1 MNAQLVNVEASIIDT
16 KSNAARKPKLST
28 KLEKQMMF
36 GCWFLQ
42 HLVEQGIIADSSV
55 FSRARTALKM
65 FESLEVQTEFY
76 ETFETAMSAT
86 QKVTR
91 KEIADFHKPPKAP
104 KASRAKKADAK
115 TGEGEVAE
123 PKRGR
128 KKKVVEVV
136 VDNNKDFIDQLVAV
150 ANARSA
156 EQVAAIVAEST
167 SKSNA
172 EPEVTPIIPTT
183 NILQVTVETTID
195 PVKEKKPRKK
205 PEPKAKPVEPVI
217 TEVVIT
223 TEVTEP
229 IKAAPKKR
237 AAPKKK
243 EAEVIAPI
251 VAEVIVAEV
260 IVKTAEPVI
269 VKAAEPV
276 IVKAAE
282 PVIATVEV
290 VAAEVTKAAKAPRKK
305 PEPKAKVVDPK
316 VEEARQA
323 AELKAV
329 EEARILVESRQLEEA
344 RQAAI
349 KAAKE
354 AVDDEDDDRSHHT
367 VKLPDSDD
375 EGDDEDQDEEE
386 EEIHAREFI
395 FNGKQYLIDD
405 NSNEVYDYETQ
416 EPIGTFDKETNRI
429 IGVYI

>member
-1 MNAQLVNVEASIIDT
+1 MSAQIEMNEQVNVEASIIDT

-42 HLVEQGIIADSSV
+42 HLAEQGIIADASV

-65 FESLEVQTEFY
+65 FESIEVQTEFY

-86 QKVTR
+86 QKTVR

-104 KASRAKKADAK
+104 KSSRAKKADAK
-115 TGEGEVAE
+115 AAEGEAE

-136 VDNNKDFIDQLVAV
+136 VDNNKDFIEQLVAV

-167 SKSNA
+167 SNATDA

-183 NILQVTVETTID
+183 NILQVTVEATVD

-205 PEPKAKPVEPVI
+205 PEPKAKPVVEPVT

-223 TEVTEP
+223 TTEVTEP
-229 IKAAPKKR
+229 VKAAPKKR

-243 EAEVIAPI
+243 EAEVIAPV
-251 VAEVIVAEV
+251 VAEVVVKAAETVVA
-260 IVKTAEPVI
+260 PVVV

-276 IVKAAE
+276 VVKAAE
-282 PVIATVEV
+282 PV
-290 VAAEVTKAAKAPRKK
+290 AKAPRKK
-305 PEPKAKVVDPK
+305 AEPKAKVVDPK
-316 VEEARQA
+316 VEEEAKRI

-329 EEARILVESRQLEEA
+329 EEARILVEKQQYEEA

-375 EGDDEDQDEEE
+375 EADDEDQEE

-395 FNGKQYLIDD
+395 FNGKQYLIDE

-416 EPIGTFDKETNRI
+416 EPIGTFDKESNKI
-429 IGVYI
+429 IS

>member
-1 MNAQLVNVEASIIDT
+1 MSAQIEMNEQVNVEASIIDT

-42 HLVEQGIIADSSV
+42 HLVEQGIIADASV

-65 FESLEVQTEFY
+65 FESIEVQTEFY

-86 QKVTR
+86 QKTVR

-104 KASRAKKADAK
+104 KASRAKKADVKAA
-115 TGEGEVAE
+115 EGEAE

-136 VDNNKDFIDQLVAV
+136 VDNNKDFIEQLVAV

-156 EQVAAIVAEST
+156 EQIAAIVAEST
-167 SKSNA
+167 SNATDA
-172 EPEVTPIIPTT
+172 EPEVTPIITTT
-183 NILQVTVETTID
+183 NILQVLEATTVD

-205 PEPKAKPVEPVI
+205 PEPKAKPVVVEPVT

-223 TEVTEP
+223 TTEVVVTEP
-229 IKAAPKKR
+229 VKAAPKKR

-243 EAEVIAPI
+243 EAEVIAPV
-251 VAEVIVAEV
+251 VAEVV
-260 IVKTAEPVI
+260 

-276 IVKAAE
+276 VDVVVKAAETVVAPVVVVKAAE
-282 PVIATVEV
+282 PV
-290 VAAEVTKAAKAPRKK
+290 AKAPRKK
-305 PEPKAKVVDPK
+305 AEPKAKVVDPK
-316 VEEARQA
+316 VEEAKRI
-323 AELKAV
+323 AELRAV
-329 EEARILVESRQLEEA
+329 EEARILVEKQQYEEA

-375 EGDDEDQDEEE
+375 EDEEE

-395 FNGKQYLIDD
+395 FNGKQYLIDE

-416 EPIGTFDKETNRI
+416 EPIGTFDKESNKI
-429 IGVYI
+429 IS